1 VGGRGGGNKIR
12 YNRYKMNNKIF
23 SHFLHGSS
31 YYLFKFVFLMVSNLL
46 ESILLFLDRLN
57 GLISDAIHVTG
68 MDTILGPGNLIIFV
82 GFKWIDTG
90 GE

>member
-1 VGGRGGGNKIR
+1 
-12 YNRYKMNNKIF
+12 
-23 SHFLHGSS
+23 
-31 YYLFKFVFLMVSNLL
+31 MVSNLL